1 MILFCTLFNIQV
13 VCIVV
18 CNLNIGC
25 LIVHWHIVH
34 IVRVSIYPNL
44 YTKLQQPGSGLR
56 MSDDDPGGRQRPGAG
71 EPGSGPRRLALSHW
85 HGGGDPGCDS

>member
-34 IVRVSIYPNL
+34 IVNGASFNLSKFVHEIATARVWFAADV
-44 YTKLQQPGSGLR
+44 R
-56 MSDDDPGGRQRPGAG
+56 
-71 EPGSGPRRLALSHW
+71 
-85 HGGGDPGCDS
+85 